1 MYRQKEGKRMIF
13 LEIHYSK
20 QVVKFLSRQDKIA
33 QRRIIDAMT
42 MMNDSDA
49 EKVWN
54 FVITNLSPK
63 SWDDIEEV
71 SPDEWDLKMLDEI
84 DKNPRLP

>member
-1 MYRQKEGKRMIF
+1 MIF